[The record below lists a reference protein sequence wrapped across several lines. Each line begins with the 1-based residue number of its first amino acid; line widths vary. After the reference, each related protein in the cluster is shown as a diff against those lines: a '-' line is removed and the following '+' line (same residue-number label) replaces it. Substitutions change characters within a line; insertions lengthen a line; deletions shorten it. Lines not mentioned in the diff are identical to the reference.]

1 MMKKNGF
8 TLAEVL
14 ITLSIIGVVATM
26 TLPALMTNVQEQQ
39 ARTGL
44 KKAINTLTEAA
55 QMNLAI
61 DGFDFGTTKDAASE
75 NGIKSDTDLTSMNFD
90 AIIGKRTN
98 IDYKKG
104 TAVPENVSE
113 DLSTYKAVY
122 FTDGSALYYD
132 PTDVQIVDANGKE
145 EADKL
150 PFGYVVYYDING
162 VTSPNIVSN
171 CSGDALGSLDEVA
184 ADYTAL
190 KEVKA
195 GIATTQCKTSGNKVI
210 KDIFPIR
217 LRGSVAQPEGYAAVW
232 AYNGDVKGLEEED
245 PEENTGG
252 GEGNPS

>member
-26 TLPALMTNVQEQQ
+26 TLPALMANTQEQQ
-39 ARTGL
+39 AKTGL

-61 DGFDFGTTKDAASE
+61 DGFDFGTTKEGASDD
-75 NGIKSDTDLTSMNFD
+75 GILTSTELTSMNFD

-104 TAVPENVSE
+104 VDVPENVSD
-113 DLSTYKAVY
+113 DLKSYKAVY
-122 FTDGSALYYD
+122 FTDGSALYYN
-132 PTDVQIVDANGKE
+132 PTEVIIDESNGKE

-162 VTSPNIVSN
+162 VTSPNIISN
-171 CSGDALGSLDEVA
+171 CSGATLGDLSEVA
-184 ADYTAL
+184 ENYEGLAEHDPIA
-190 KEVKA
+190 
-195 GIATTQCKTSGNKVI
+195 ATTACKGNNKVI

-217 LRGSVAQPEGYAAVW
+217 LRGSVAQPEGFAAVW
-232 AYNGDVKGLEEED
+232 AYNGDVKGVTTQD
-245 PEENTGG
+245 TTTGEENPG
-252 GEGNPS
+252 

>member
-26 TLPALMTNVQEQQ
+26 TLPALMANTQEQQ
-39 ARTGL
+39 AKTGL

-61 DGFDFGTTKDAASE
+61 DGFDFGTTKESASE
-75 NGIKSDTDLTSMNFD
+75 DGILTSTELTSMNFD

-98 IDYKKG
+98 INYKKG
-104 TAVPENVSE
+104 VDVPANVSE
-113 DLSTYKAVY
+113 ALKNYKAVY
-122 FTDGSALYYD
+122 FTDGSALYYN
-132 PTDVQIVDANGKE
+132 PQDVIVSDAKGNGKE

-150 PFGYVVYYDING
+150 PFGYPVYYDING
-162 VTSPNIVSN
+162 ATSPNIISN
-171 CSGDALGSLDEVA
+171 CSGKTLGDASEVA
-184 ADYTAL
+184 TNYEGLATYDPIA
-190 KEVKA
+190 
-195 GIATTQCKTSGNKVI
+195 ATTACKGANKVI

-232 AYNGDVKGLEEED
+232 AYNGDVKGVTTQDTTTSEESS
-245 PEENTGG
+245 
-252 GEGNPS
+252 GE

>member
-39 ARTGL
+39 AKTGL

-61 DGFDFGTTKDAASE
+61 DGFDFGTTKEGANTE
-75 NGIKSDTDLTSMNFD
+75 GILTETDLSSMNFD

-98 IDYKKG
+98 INYKKG
-104 TAVPENVSE
+104 VDVPANVSE
-113 DLSTYKAVY
+113 AIKSYKAVY
-122 FTDGSALYYD
+122 FTDGSALYYN
-132 PTDVQIVDANGKE
+132 PLDVVVNETKGNGKE

-162 VTSPNIVSN
+162 ATSPNIISN
-171 CSGDALGSLDEVA
+171 CSGKTLGDASEIAGTYENL
-184 ADYTAL
+184 ADYDPL
-190 KEVKA
+190 S
-195 GIATTQCKTSGNKVI
+195 ATTACKGSNKVI

-232 AYNGDVKGLEEED
+232 AYNGDIKGITKQEGNEG
-245 PEENTGG
+245 EEN
-252 GEGNPS
+252 PS